1 MGSVIELP
9 GGGGEGGGGGAATLT
24 LHRSSS
30 AHPERKRGVFA
41 RRKGEQKAKVRRS
54 FHSPFEVPL
63 LLLSAALKRFRTF
76 SFAGC
81 PVLYLGMQD
90 EVN

>member
-9 GGGGEGGGGGAATLT
+9 GGGGGGAATLT
-24 LHRSSS
+24 LHRSSSS

-63 LLLSAALKRFRTF
+63 LLLSAALKRFQTF
-76 SFAGC
+76 TFAGC